1 MARPAHAAGTVVVRT
16 PGVDKTDV
24 GAAVSGEAAVAL
36 VDGVD
41 ILAEPAVFGR
51 VVQFDQR
58 KMNVIDIR
66 ERPGSSGYL
75 EGQPPPYDNCG
86 YPCWSTVEHI

>member
-66 ERPGSSGYL
+66 ERPRFQRLFRGATPS
-75 EGQPPPYDNCG
+75 
-86 YPCWSTVEHI
+86 V